1 MVITV
6 LYTTLTFLPT
16 ASELSALVLLKNLPI
31 SSGDLFLVSGRQNTM
46 KMEHN
51 KDETQPRWNTREDK
65 YETR

>member
-31 SSGDLFLVSGRQNTM
+31 SSGDLFLVSGRQNIT
-46 KMEHN
+46 KITPT
-51 KDETQPRWNTREDK
+51 KLSPA
-65 YETR
+65 